1 LDRHASRRREP
12 AAKVRLISKG
22 LFSMRHIAIQRLSV
36 FVTAVAFLYVA
47 GVVLGVL

>member
-1 LDRHASRRREP
+1 MPPEDASQQRRFG
-12 AAKVRLISKG
+12 LFSKG